1 MSIDMDTAQDL
12 DITAGGSFARKTL
25 VEGRAIL
32 DSFLGNSFFPT
43 SHNEPCQKSESI
55 HESLSTAEPEPL
67 TSTSQDSVIESS
79 PEPGTME
86 EEEFQPPEFL
96 YQFEDDPSENLRNIS
111 NCLDVQLGKE
121 PSSVQIQLAR
131 NLLTEPSPRP
141 TVPPLPPDPPNETFI
156 TEAMEKKWSIGV
168 GNFSEALWISSPS
181 TIISCSIRGIFIEA
195 HLNPTMEVNIM
206 PWHIVY
212 TLFGNITLRPSDK
225 LVKSCPSGH
234 ILECRGVACAA
245 SFLVDK
251 VKVNLDFHIFDVID
265 LVHLLGSPVEK
276 LLDSSRGSQDEN
288 LREASSAIIPLF
300 SKNSMEKRLPK
311 QNPLN
316 EMRCVSLFTS
326 SKPVFIEVV
335 EFSTPQE
342 YDSEDPLHLCEG
354 ERSSSPSTE
363 FELLPIGPY
372 HVDLDLA
379 RESTLILVDE
389 SM

>member
-1 MSIDMDTAQDL
+1 
-12 DITAGGSFARKTL
+12 
-25 VEGRAIL
+25 
-32 DSFLGNSFFPT
+32 
-43 SHNEPCQKSESI
+43 
-55 HESLSTAEPEPL
+55 
-67 TSTSQDSVIESS
+67 
-79 PEPGTME
+79 ME

-96 YQFEDDPSENLRNIS
+96 YRFEDDPSKNLRNIS

-156 TEAMEKKWSIGV
+156 TKAMEKKWSIGV

-212 TLFGNITLRPSDK
+212 TLFGNITLIPSDK

-276 LLDSSRGSQDEN
+276 LFDSSRGSQDEN

-311 QNPLN
+311 QNLLN

-326 SKPVFIEVV
+326 SKPVFIELV
-335 EFSTPQE
+335 EFSTHQE

-354 ERSSSPSTE
+354 ERSSSPST
-363 FELLPIGPY
+363 
-372 HVDLDLA
+372 
-379 RESTLILVDE
+379 
-389 SM
+389 